1 MRDKTPSVPHWTPVQ
16 NTSECVGNFVVR
28 KCQKMDAAP
37 TISTI
42 EQTAYNNTV
51 ENLVILDLVKFFT
64 NYLFGA

>member
-1 MRDKTPSVPHWTPVQ
+1 MCGESRGEKMP
-16 NTSECVGNFVVR
+16 
-28 KCQKMDAAP
+28 KMDAAP